1 MPVQVRDPARSVRK
15 AALGAL
21 SALAGSWC
29 LEETDVDRLSGA
41 VQTIVEVARVAWTA
55 GDEETLA
62 DVLCAL
68 AAAAESSK
76 EGFFGDGSNSVAT
89 VAELAL
95 HTAGTAALGI
105 DVRTQAFHA
114 LSTLATAHPDLLVSP
129 HPSLSC
135 TTPLCAV
142 LIPALCNLTTLTDP
156 PSNCTSDGQDAVT
169 LALET
174 LSTFACSLPESHV
187 VPPVLAHVSSAMSS
201 GNAAL
206 VAGAL
211 RNLAAI
217 TEWAAERLVTQLAE
231 LLPLVSQGLGS
242 GEGCVRQAAAALA
255 AEVAEHLQ
263 PDLAEQHLQ
272 PFLLPVLHALQL
284 PPDDEEV
291 RSLSI

>member
-1 MPVQVRDPARSVRK
+1 
-15 AALGAL
+15 
-21 SALAGSWC
+21 
-29 LEETDVDRLSGA
+29 
-41 VQTIVEVARVAWTA
+41 
-55 GDEETLA
+55 
-62 DVLCAL
+62 
-68 AAAAESSK
+68 
-76 EGFFGDGSNSVAT
+76 
-89 VAELAL
+89 
-95 HTAGTAALGI
+95 
-105 DVRTQAFHA
+105 
-114 LSTLATAHPDLLVSP
+114 
-129 HPSLSC
+129 
-135 TTPLCAV
+135 
-142 LIPALCNLTTLTDP
+142 
-156 PSNCTSDGQDAVT
+156 
-169 LALET
+169 
-174 LSTFACSLPESHV
+174 
-187 VPPVLAHVSSAMSS
+187 MSS